1 MVQFRWINP
10 AEVLVLARLKKYILN
25 IAKKHHVL
33 LVALRKLRF
42 IYYRVRCLFFYYTVS
57 VNEKTV
63 VFDAFMG
70 RQFACSPK
78 ALYLEMLKDKRFDDF
93 TFVWAFKNPGDFD
106 FLLKNKNT
114 VTVKY
119 ESSDYFKYCAKAKFW
134 ITNSRLNEALKKKS
148 SQVYIQC
155 WHGTPLKKLG
165 YDIEVKGGNAMN
177 SVADI
182 RHKYKVD
189 SKRYTY
195 MISPSPFCT
204 EKFASAFDLEHPEI
218 LKEVGY
224 PRNDY
229 LFNFT
234 NEDVNRIKKS
244 LNIPEGKKVVLY
256 APTWRDDCHESGK
269 GYVYSSPVDF
279 EKLREQLGG
288 DCVILF
294 RTHYFIS
301 NYIDLSLYEDFVI
314 NVSTYND
321 INELYVISDVLVTD
335 YSSVFFDYAN
345 LKRPIIFYM
354 YDYDSYK
361 NTLRDFYIDTKE
373 LPGPIVKAQDE
384 LGECILNSQ
393 KIFDT
398 YSDTYSRFISR
409 FCCHEDGN
417 AAKRVVEECII
428 NNMSY

>member
-1 MVQFRWINP
+1 MASIKRI
-10 AEVLVLARLKKYILN
+10 ILN
-25 IAKKHHVL
+25 IAKKHHWLLMVL
-33 LVALRKLRF
+33 RRLRF
-42 IYYRVRCLFFYYTVS
+42 IYGRLQYLIFYFS
-57 VNEKTV
+57 QKTDERAV
-63 VFDAFMG
+63 IFDAYMG

-78 ALYLEMLKDKRFDDF
+78 AIYLYMLSDERFKDFKFI
-93 TFVWAFKNPGDFD
+93 WAFKNPEDFSY
-106 FLLKNKNT
+106 LKENKNT

-119 ESSDYFKYCAKAKFW
+119 GSSEYFKYCARCKFW
-134 ITNSRLNEALKKKS
+134 VTNSRLNEAIKKKP
-148 SQVYIQC
+148 SQIYIQC

-189 SKRYTY
+189 SKRYSY

-224 PRNDY
+224 PRNDF
-229 LFNFT
+229 LFNF
-234 NEDVNRIKKS
+234 NEEDVKRIKKS
-244 LNIPEGKKVVLY
+244 LNIPEGKRVVLY

-269 GYVYSSPVDF
+269 GYVYRSPLDF
-279 EKLREQLGG
+279 DKLRVALGG
-288 DCVILF
+288 EYVLLF

-301 NYIDLSLYEDFVI
+301 NYIDLSQYEDFVI

-321 INELYVISDVLVTD
+321 INELYAVSDMLVTD
-335 YSSVFFDYAN
+335 YSSVFFDYAS

-384 LGECILNSQ
+384 LGECILNSG
-393 KIFDT
+393 KLLST
-398 YSDTYSRFISR
+398 YSDTYSRFIKR

-417 AAKRVVEECII
+417 AARRVVEECIL
-428 NNMSY
+428 NNIKNSEDGGAV